1 MKTGFKELYALEAE
15 PQRERYEII
24 REGFEKTFGS
34 ADGAR
39 WFSAPGRTEI
49 GGNHTDHNHGHVLT
63 AAVNLDIVGLA
74 KKTDTGIIR
83 LRSREYDRTD
93 EVMLNDLAVHV
104 GENGSPSLIRGICFK
119 LKEKGYRIGGFD
131 CYTTNRVMK
140 GSGLSSSAAFEILIV
155 TVISYL
161 YNDGAIDPIT
171 SAVVSQY
178 AENVYFGKPSGLL
191 DQMASSVAGFTSID
205 FKTPENP
212 EIVKV
217 NFDFSSCGHSLCVVD
232 TGGNHADLTDEYAAI
247 PKEMKK
253 VAKYFGKEY
262 LRDVDEGEFYDKLG
276 EIRKVAGDRA
286 VLRAMHF
293 FSDDRL
299 AVKEAQAL
307 MHGDFPSF
315 CAMIRESGK
324 SSFERLQ
331 NVFAASAPESQGLSI
346 GLALAERI
354 LGKRGAFRVHG
365 GGFAGT
371 IQAFV
376 PDDLL
381 ESFKGEMEKVFGTG
395 SCHVLSVRE
404 QGGTEV
410 IV

>member
-155 TVISYL
+155 TVISCL

-315 CAMIRESGK
+315 CEMIRESGK

-331 NVFAASAPESQGLSI
+331 NVFAASAPESQGVSI